1 MPIKFC
7 ILKTKFINHEKDH
20 FSFVLSFAFILNSA
34 QTTAP
39 KPIVIVQNVVMGN
52 LTLNSLDPN
61 KIEQVQVYKTPSTE
75 TAKFDDLIKNGL
87 INITLK
93 EKMTIE
99 SLTIAEAKKRFK
111 LPSTALVFLNDIEV
125 HDGNIL
131 IAEDLLKTS
140 SVINP
145 DKKMNNFSAPVLK
158 IKTD

>member
-1 MPIKFC
+1 MKKI
-7 ILKTKFINHEKDH
+7 I
-20 FSFVLSFAFILNSA
+20 FSFILSFAFILNSA
-34 QTTAP
+34 QTMEP

-99 SLTIAEAKKRFK
+99 SLTISEAKKRFK
-111 LPSTALVFLNDIEV
+111 LPANALVFLNDIAV
-125 HDGNIL
+125 HDENIL

-140 SVINP
+140 SVIDP
-145 DKKMNNFSAPVLK
+145 DKKTNNYSAPVLK

>member
-1 MPIKFC
+1 MKKI
-7 ILKTKFINHEKDH
+7 I
-20 FSFVLSFAFILNSA
+20 FSFILSFAFILNSA

-93 EKMTIE
+93 EKMNIE
-99 SLTIAEAKKRFK
+99 SLTITEAKKRFK

-145 DKKMNNFSAPVLK
+145 DKKTNNFTAPVLK

>member
-1 MPIKFC
+1 MKKI
-7 ILKTKFINHEKDH
+7 I
-20 FSFVLSFAFILNSA
+20 FSFILSFAYILNSA

-61 KIEQVQVYKTPSTE
+61 KIQQVQVYKTPSTE

-93 EKMTIE
+93 EKMAIE
-99 SLTIAEAKKRFK
+99 SLKIADAKKRFK

-125 HDGNIL
+125 HDENIL

-145 DKKMNNFSAPVLK
+145 DKKTNNFTAPVLN
-158 IKTD
+158 IKTE

>member
-1 MPIKFC
+1 MKKI
-7 ILKTKFINHEKDH
+7 I
-20 FSFVLSFAFILNSA
+20 FSFILSFAYILNSA

-61 KIEQVQVYKTPSTE
+61 KIQQVQVYKTPSTE

-93 EKMTIE
+93 EKMAIE
-99 SLTIAEAKKRFK
+99 SLTISDAKKRFK

-125 HDGNIL
+125 HDENIL

-140 SVINP
+140 SVISP
-145 DKKMNNFSAPVLK
+145 DKKTNNFTAPVLN
-158 IKTD
+158 IKTE

>member
-1 MPIKFC
+1 MKKI
-7 ILKTKFINHEKDH
+7 I

-145 DKKMNNFSAPVLK
+145 DKKSNNFSAAVLK

>member
-1 MPIKFC
+1 MKKIIFGL
-7 ILKTKFINHEKDH
+7 I
-20 FSFVLSFAFILNSA
+20 LSFAFILNSA
-34 QTTAP
+34 QTMEP

-99 SLTIAEAKKRFK
+99 SLTISEAKKRFK
-111 LPSTALVFLNDIEV
+111 LPANALVFLNDIAV
-125 HDGNIL
+125 HDENIL

-140 SVINP
+140 SVIDP
-145 DKKMNNFSAPVLK
+145 DKKTNNYSAPVLK

>member
-1 MPIKFC
+1 MKKI
-7 ILKTKFINHEKDH
+7 I
-20 FSFVLSFAFILNSA
+20 FSFILSFAYILNSA

-93 EKMTIE
+93 EKMAIE
-99 SLTIAEAKKRFK
+99 SLTISDAKKRFK

-125 HDGNIL
+125 HDENIL

-145 DKKMNNFSAPVLK
+145 DKKTNNFTAPVLN
-158 IKTD
+158 IKTE

>member
-1 MPIKFC
+1 MKKI
-7 ILKTKFINHEKDH
+7 I
-20 FSFVLSFAFILNSA
+20 FSFILSFAYIFTSA
-34 QTTAP
+34 QTSAP

-61 KIEQVQVYKTPSTE
+61 KIQQVQVYKTPSTE

-93 EKMTIE
+93 EKMAIE
-99 SLTIAEAKKRFK
+99 SLTISDAKKRFK

-125 HDGNIL
+125 HDENIL

-145 DKKMNNFSAPVLK
+145 DKKTNNFTAPVLN
-158 IKTD
+158 IKTE

>member
-1 MPIKFC
+1 MKNI
-7 ILKTKFINHEKDH
+7 I
-20 FSFVLSFAFILNSA
+20 FSFIFSLSFIFNSA
-34 QTTAP
+34 QTKAP

-61 KIEQVQVYKTPSTE
+61 KIEQVHVYKTPSTE

-93 EKMTIE
+93 ENMAIE
-99 SLTIAEAKKRFK
+99 SVTISEAKKRFH
-111 LPSTALVFLNDIEV
+111 LPSNALVFLNDIQV
-125 HDGNIL
+125 HDENIL

-145 DKKMNNFSAPVLK
+145 DKKSNNFTAPVLN

>member
-1 MPIKFC
+1 MKKI
-7 ILKTKFINHEKDH
+7 I
-20 FSFVLSFAFILNSA
+20 FSFILSFAYILNSA

-61 KIEQVQVYKTPSTE
+61 KIQQVQVYKTPSTE

-93 EKMTIE
+93 EKMAIE
-99 SLTIAEAKKRFK
+99 SLTISDAKKRFK
-111 LPSTALVFLNDIEV
+111 LPSTSLVFLNDIEV
-125 HDGNIL
+125 HDENIL

-145 DKKMNNFSAPVLK
+145 DKKTNNFTAPVLN
-158 IKTD
+158 IKTE

>member
-1 MPIKFC
+1 MKKIIFG
-7 ILKTKFINHEKDH
+7 LTVFLGLT
-20 FSFVLSFAFILNSA
+20 FNSA
-34 QTTAP
+34 QTKEK
-39 KPIVIVQNVVMGN
+39 KPIVIVQNVVMGT

-99 SLTIAEAKKRFK
+99 SLTISEAKKRFK
-111 LPSTALVFLNDIEV
+111 LPANALVFLNDIEV
-125 HDGNIL
+125 HDENIL

-145 DKKMNNFSAPVLK
+145 DKKLNNFSAPVLK

>member
-1 MPIKFC
+1 MKKIIFC
-7 ILKTKFINHEKDH
+7 LI
-20 FSFVLSFAFILNSA
+20 LSFSFILNSA
-34 QTTAP
+34 QTTEP

-99 SLTIAEAKKRFK
+99 SLTISEAKKRFK
-111 LPSTALVFLNDIEV
+111 LPANALVFLNDIAV
-125 HDGNIL
+125 HDENIL

-140 SVINP
+140 SVIDP
-145 DKKMNNFSAPVLK
+145 DKKTNNYSAPVLK

>member
-1 MPIKFC
+1 MKKI
-7 ILKTKFINHEKDH
+7 I
-20 FSFVLSFAFILNSA
+20 FSFILSFAFILNSA

-93 EKMTIE
+93 EKMAIE
-99 SLTIAEAKKRFK
+99 SLTISDAKKRFK

-125 HDGNIL
+125 HDENIL

-145 DKKMNNFSAPVLK
+145 DKKTNNFTATVLN
-158 IKTD
+158 IKTE

>member
-1 MPIKFC
+1 MKKI
-7 ILKTKFINHEKDH
+7 I
-20 FSFVLSFAFILNSA
+20 FSFILSFAYILNSA

-61 KIEQVQVYKTPSTE
+61 KIHQVQVYKTPSTE

-93 EKMTIE
+93 EKMAIE
-99 SLTIAEAKKRFK
+99 SLTISDAKKRFK

-125 HDGNIL
+125 HDENIL

-145 DKKMNNFSAPVLK
+145 DKKTNNFTAPVLN
-158 IKTD
+158 IKTE

>member
-1 MPIKFC
+1 MKK
-7 ILKTKFINHEKDH
+7 ILLNFI
-20 FSFVLSFAFILNSA
+20 FIFVFIFNSA
-34 QTTAP
+34 QKTTP
-39 KPIVIVQNVVMGN
+39 KPIVIVENVVMGN

-61 KIEQVQVYKTPSTE
+61 RIANVQVYKTPSTE

-93 EKMTIE
+93 EKMVIE
-99 SLTIAEAKKRFK
+99 SLTISEAKKRFK
-111 LPSTALVFLNDIEV
+111 LPSTTLVFLNDIEV

-145 DKKMNNFSAPVLK
+145 DKKTNNFSAPVLK

>member
-1 MPIKFC
+1 MKKI
-7 ILKTKFINHEKDH
+7 I
-20 FSFVLSFAFILNSA
+20 FSFILSFAYILNSA
-34 QTTAP
+34 QTSTP

-61 KIEQVQVYKTPSTE
+61 KIQQVQVYKTPSTE

-93 EKMTIE
+93 EKMAIE
-99 SLTIAEAKKRFK
+99 SLTISDAKKRFK

-125 HDGNIL
+125 HDENIL

-145 DKKMNNFSAPVLK
+145 DKKTNNFTAPVLN

>member
-1 MPIKFC
+1 MKKI
-7 ILKTKFINHEKDH
+7 I
-20 FSFVLSFAFILNSA
+20 FSFIFSFAFILNSA

-39 KPIVIVQNVVMGN
+39 KPIVIVQNVVMGT

-87 INITLK
+87 INVTLK

-99 SLTIAEAKKRFK
+99 SLTMSEAKKRFK
-111 LPSTALVFLNDIEV
+111 LPANALVFLNDIQV
-125 HDGNIL
+125 HDENIL

-145 DKKMNNFSAPVLK
+145 DKKLNNFSAPVLK

>member
-1 MPIKFC
+1 MKKI
-7 ILKTKFINHEKDH
+7 I
-20 FSFVLSFAFILNSA
+20 FSFILSFAFILNSA

-93 EKMTIE
+93 EKMNIE

-111 LPSTALVFLNDIEV
+111 LPPTALVFLNDIEV

-145 DKKMNNFSAPVLK
+145 DKKTNNFTAPVLK

>member
-1 MPIKFC
+1 MKKI
-7 ILKTKFINHEKDH
+7 I
-20 FSFVLSFAFILNSA
+20 FSFILSFAFILNSA

-93 EKMTIE
+93 EKMPIE
-99 SLTIAEAKKRFK
+99 SLTIADAKKRFK

>member
-1 MPIKFC
+1 MKKIIFGL
-7 ILKTKFINHEKDH
+7 I
-20 FSFVLSFAFILNSA
+20 LSFAFILNSA
-34 QTTAP
+34 QTTEP

-75 TAKFDDLIKNGL
+75 TAKFDDMIKNGL

-99 SLTIAEAKKRFK
+99 SLTISEAKKRFK
-111 LPSTALVFLNDIEV
+111 LPANALVFLNDIAV
-125 HDGNIL
+125 HDENIL

-140 SVINP
+140 SVIDP
-145 DKKMNNFSAPVLK
+145 DKKTNNYSAPVLN

>member
-1 MPIKFC
+1 MKKIIFGL
-7 ILKTKFINHEKDH
+7 I
-20 FSFVLSFAFILNSA
+20 LSFAFILNSA
-34 QTTAP
+34 QTTEP

-99 SLTIAEAKKRFK
+99 SLTISEAKKRFK
-111 LPSTALVFLNDIEV
+111 LPANALVFLNDIAV
-125 HDGNIL
+125 HDENIL

-140 SVINP
+140 SVIDP
-145 DKKMNNFSAPVLK
+145 DKKTNNYSAPVLK

>member
-1 MPIKFC
+1 MKKI
-7 ILKTKFINHEKDH
+7 I
-20 FSFVLSFAFILNSA
+20 FSFILSFAYILNSA

-61 KIEQVQVYKTPSTE
+61 KIQQVQVYKTPSTE

-93 EKMTIE
+93 EKMAIE
-99 SLTIAEAKKRFK
+99 SLTISDAKKRFK
-111 LPSTALVFLNDIEV
+111 LPSTSLVFLNDIEV
-125 HDGNIL
+125 HDENIL

-145 DKKMNNFSAPVLK
+145 DKKTNNFTVPVLN
-158 IKTD
+158 IKTE

>member
-1 MPIKFC
+1 MKKI
-7 ILKTKFINHEKDH
+7 I
-20 FSFVLSFAFILNSA
+20 FSFILSFAYIFISA
-34 QTTAP
+34 QTSAP

-61 KIEQVQVYKTPSTE
+61 KIQQVQVYKTPSTE

-93 EKMTIE
+93 EKMAIE
-99 SLTIAEAKKRFK
+99 SLTISDAKKRFK

-125 HDGNIL
+125 HDENIL

-145 DKKMNNFSAPVLK
+145 DKKTNNFTAPVLN
-158 IKTD
+158 IKTE

>member
-1 MPIKFC
+1 MKKI
-7 ILKTKFINHEKDH
+7 I

-145 DKKMNNFSAPVLK
+145 DKKTNNFSAPVLK

>member
-1 MPIKFC
+1 M
-7 ILKTKFINHEKDH
+7 
-20 FSFVLSFAFILNSA
+20 LSFAFILNSA

-93 EKMTIE
+93 EKMAIE
-99 SLTIAEAKKRFK
+99 SLTISDAKKRFK

-125 HDGNIL
+125 HDENIL

-145 DKKMNNFSAPVLK
+145 DKKTNNFTAPVLN
-158 IKTD
+158 IKTE

>member
-1 MPIKFC
+1 MKKI
-7 ILKTKFINHEKDH
+7 I
-20 FSFVLSFAFILNSA
+20 FSFIFSLGFILNSA
-34 QTTAP
+34 QKTTP
-39 KPIVIVQNVVMGN
+39 KTIVIVQNVVMGN

-111 LPSTALVFLNDIEV
+111 LPANALVFLNDIEV
-125 HDGNIL
+125 HDDNIL

-145 DKKMNNFSAPVLK
+145 DKKVNHFTAPVLN
-158 IKTD
+158 IQTVN

>member
-1 MPIKFC
+1 MKKI
-7 ILKTKFINHEKDH
+7 I
-20 FSFVLSFAFILNSA
+20 FSFILSFAFILNSA

-61 KIEQVQVYKTPSTE
+61 KIQQVQVYKTPSTE

-93 EKMTIE
+93 EKMAIE
-99 SLTIAEAKKRFK
+99 SLTISDAKKRFK

-125 HDGNIL
+125 HDENIL

-140 SVINP
+140 SVISP
-145 DKKMNNFSAPVLK
+145 DKKTNNFTAPVLN
-158 IKTD
+158 IKTE

>member
-1 MPIKFC
+1 MKKI
-7 ILKTKFINHEKDH
+7 I
-20 FSFVLSFAFILNSA
+20 FSFILSFAFILNSA
-34 QTTAP
+34 QTSTP

-61 KIEQVQVYKTPSTE
+61 KIQQVQVYKTPSTE

-93 EKMTIE
+93 EKMAIE
-99 SLTIAEAKKRFK
+99 SLTIADAKKRFK

-125 HDGNIL
+125 HDENIL

-145 DKKMNNFSAPVLK
+145 DKKTNNFTAPVLN

>member
-1 MPIKFC
+1 MKKI
-7 ILKTKFINHEKDH
+7 ILSLVLSLT
-20 FSFVLSFAFILNSA
+20 FVLSSA
-34 QTTAP
+34 QTAP

-93 EKMTIE
+93 EKMPIE
-99 SLTIAEAKKRFK
+99 SLTISEAKKRFK
-111 LPSTALVFLNDIEV
+111 LPANALVFLNDIEV

-145 DKKMNNFSAPVLK
+145 DKKSNNFSALF
-158 IKTD
+158 

>member
-1 MPIKFC
+1 MKKI
-7 ILKTKFINHEKDH
+7 I
-20 FSFVLSFAFILNSA
+20 FSLILSFAFILNSA
-34 QTTAP
+34 QTTEP

-99 SLTIAEAKKRFK
+99 SLTISEAKKRFK
-111 LPSTALVFLNDIEV
+111 LPANALVFLNDIAV
-125 HDGNIL
+125 HDENIL

-140 SVINP
+140 SVIDP
-145 DKKMNNFSAPVLK
+145 DKKTNNYSAPVLK

>member
-1 MPIKFC
+1 MKKI
-7 ILKTKFINHEKDH
+7 I
-20 FSFVLSFAFILNSA
+20 FSFIFSFAFILNSA

-39 KPIVIVQNVVMGN
+39 TPIVIVQNVIMGN

-61 KIEQVQVYKTPSTE
+61 KIEQVHVYKTPSTE

-99 SLTIAEAKKRFK
+99 SLTISEAKKRFR
-111 LPSTALVFLNDIEV
+111 LPSTALVFLNEIEV

-145 DKKMNNFSAPVLK
+145 DKKSNNFTAPVLK

>member
-1 MPIKFC
+1 MKKI
-7 ILKTKFINHEKDH
+7 I
-20 FSFVLSFAFILNSA
+20 FSFILSFVFILNSA
-34 QTTAP
+34 QTTEP

-99 SLTIAEAKKRFK
+99 SLTISEAKKRFK
-111 LPSTALVFLNDIEV
+111 LPANALVFLNDIEV

-145 DKKMNNFSAPVLK
+145 DKKTNNYSAPVLK

>member
-1 MPIKFC
+1 MKKI
-7 ILKTKFINHEKDH
+7 I
-20 FSFVLSFAFILNSA
+20 FSFILSFAFMLNSA
-34 QTTAP
+34 QTAAP

-93 EKMTIE
+93 EKMLID
-99 SLTIAEAKKRFK
+99 SLTIADAKKRFK

-125 HDGNIL
+125 HDENIL

-140 SVINP
+140 SVISP
-145 DKKMNNFSAPVLK
+145 DKKTNNFSAPVLK

>member
-1 MPIKFC
+1 MKRI
-7 ILKTKFINHEKDH
+7 I
-20 FSFVLSFAFILNSA
+20 FSFILSFAYILNSA

-61 KIEQVQVYKTPSTE
+61 KIHQVQVYKTPSTE

-93 EKMTIE
+93 EKMAIE
-99 SLTIAEAKKRFK
+99 SLTISDAKKRFK

-125 HDGNIL
+125 HDENIL

-145 DKKMNNFSAPVLK
+145 DKKTNNFTAPVLN
-158 IKTD
+158 IKTE

>member
-1 MPIKFC
+1 MKKI
-7 ILKTKFINHEKDH
+7 I
-20 FSFVLSFAFILNSA
+20 FSFILSFAYILNSA

-61 KIEQVQVYKTPSTE
+61 KIQQVQVYKTPSTE

-93 EKMTIE
+93 EKMAIE
-99 SLTIAEAKKRFK
+99 SLTIADAKKRFK

-125 HDGNIL
+125 HDENIL

-145 DKKMNNFSAPVLK
+145 DKKTNNFTAPVLN
-158 IKTD
+158 IKTE